1 MKEARCGRKQI
12 ICFHLNETLENAN
25 LSLGMESRPVVAQGG
40 GGERCR
46 GYRQDGGV
54 TEGPKK
60 HLEVIEMLAT
70 QIVVAWA
77 YTNVKT
83 YQIVHF

>member
-1 MKEARCGRKQI
+1 
-12 ICFHLNETLENAN
+12 
-25 LSLGMESRPVVAQGG
+25 MESRPVVAQGG
-40 GGERCR
+40 GRERCR
-46 GYRQDGGV
+46 GYGQDGGV

-60 HLEVIEMLAT
+60 HLEVMEALAI

-83 YQIVHF
+83 YQTVHF